1 MTLGDVN
8 GDSILDIVTAN
19 AGSNNV
25 SVLLGNGDGT
35 FGAQVTF
42 ATGTFTVSVILGDV
56 NGFQFNS
63 TYWSSTENTSTLAVS
78 LVFSTAG
85 VVLENKSFSISVRAV
100 RSF

>member
-56 NGFQFNS
+56 NGDGILDIITANQSSNNVSVLLGNGDGTFQTKATFA
-63 TYWSSTENTSTLAVS
+63 TGTKTT
-78 LVFSTAG
+78 
-85 VVLENKSFSISVRAV
+85 
-100 RSF
+100 